1 MDDEFPGSMLLPCLL
16 LSSAVL
22 LLLLSV
28 WDWGADKEREER
40 RLRREKILKN
50 TKDEAIKQ
58 VHTATQETL
67 TSFPLRLRNPSS
79 ALESRG
85 MKKPRAWG
93 GLPCPWMP
101 VWFEPVYNR

>member
-58 VHTATQETL
+58 V
-67 TSFPLRLRNPSS
+67 
-79 ALESRG
+79 
-85 MKKPRAWG
+85 
-93 GLPCPWMP
+93 
-101 VWFEPVYNR
+101 

>member
-58 VHTATQETL
+58 AQEPILSPRKPGDEETEGL
-67 TSFPLRLRNPSS
+67 GRVAVPLD
-79 ALESRG
+79 ACVV
-85 MKKPRAWG
+85 RAR
-93 GLPCPWMP
+93 
-101 VWFEPVYNR
+101 V